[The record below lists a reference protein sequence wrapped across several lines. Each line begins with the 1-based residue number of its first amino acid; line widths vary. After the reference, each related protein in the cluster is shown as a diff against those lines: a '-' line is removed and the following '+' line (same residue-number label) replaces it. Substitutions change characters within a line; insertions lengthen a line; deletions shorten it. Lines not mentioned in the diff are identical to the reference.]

1 MAKKIKSL
9 SILFADISKSS
20 HLYEILGDQA
30 AQGAVGNILNL
41 LSDLAAK
48 FTGTVIKTV
57 GDAIICIF
65 DAADNAICAAKSMQ
79 ETMIRGLPDA
89 AHLPPINIHIGIHH
103 GPVVVD
109 KGDIFGDAVNIT
121 ARVADYANPRQIV
134 ATRAVI
140 ENLSEK
146 SNHHKKYLSKITAK
160 NISGK
165 IELFEIILEDLQMT
179 MVIDSRELS
188 EALFS
193 KLYLTKGGQNFVIDA
208 QKPVVSVGRDDF
220 NDIVIHASW
229 ISRTHAYIEN
239 RNGIFMVK
247 DKSTNGTYIHPVD
260 SGPVFI
266 KKGEH
271 PLTGK
276 GVIVFGRDT
285 SKTRKNND
293 DLDTIDY
300 HITTKQNL

>member
-1 MAKKIKSL
+1 MIKKIKPV

-20 HLYEILGDQA
+20 TIYEIVGDQA
-30 AQGAVGNILNL
+30 AQEAIEKILNL
-41 LSDLAAK
+41 LSDITHQ
-48 FTGTVIKTV
+48 FTGDVIKTV

-65 DAADNAICAAKSMQ
+65 DSTDNAICAAKSMQ
-79 ETMIRGLPDA
+79 QKIICGLPDI
-89 AHLPPINIHIGIHH
+89 AHLPRINIHIGIHN
-103 GPVVVD
+103 GPVVID

-140 ENLSEK
+140 ESLPEN

-165 IELFEIILEDLQMT
+165 IELFEIVLEDLQMT
-179 MVIDSRELS
+179 MVIDSQKLS
-188 EALFS
+188 EMLCS
-193 KLYLTKGGQNFVIDA
+193 KLYLKKREQQFIIDA
-208 QKPVVSVGRDDF
+208 QKPMISVGRDDY
-220 NDIVIHASW
+220 NDIVIHCSW

-260 SGPVFI
+260 SEPIFI

-271 PLTGK
+271 PLAGK
-276 GVIVFGRDT
+276 GDIVFGRDS

-293 DLDTIDY
+293 DSDTIEY
-300 HITTKQNL
+300 HVKKE